1 MSTLLQQLLE
11 LTQPPA
17 PDQQVAAPVQP
28 APAPAAPAQ
37 PAPVAPDQP
46 ATPVDDPF
54 KGLTV
59 ACHKAYPEKVQEIIQ
74 ALDFGHSGGAPLKTT
89 EQGDYIHIHLDKTKS
104 FNTPAAI
111 ALTLKDYEG
120 TSAYNSSKNIMVN
133 GKSYNAEQD

>member
-28 APAPAAPAQ
+28 APAP
-37 PAPVAPDQP
+37 VAPDQP

-59 ACHKAYPEKVQEIIQ
+59 AVHKAYPGKVKEIIQ
-74 ALDFGHSGGAPLKTT
+74 ALEHSHSGGAQLKTT
-89 EQGDYIHIHLDKTKS
+89 EQGDYVHIHLDKTKS
-104 FNTPAAI
+104 YNTPAAI
-111 ALTLKDYEG
+111 AMTLKNFEG
-120 TSAYNSSKNIMVN
+120 HGAYNSSKNIMVN